1 MVFKQ
6 IDRNTYIQRPG
17 YESKEMAKANLSK
30 VKTLTNNN
38 EFRTLVPFGA
48 PIVNQPTDYWQL
60 IDYVKKTPELISPI
74 EALVTDSVSGFEF
87 ELINPN
93 DSQKK
98 IEHAHQF
105 CLRNNLL
112 QQLRNAQRDRYIY
125 GNGYLIISRIS
136 DDEIKEVLSVNGY
149 EYKSSDYEFKEYRGF
164 VDELSYKNALIKYVP
179 STTISV
185 FVEDKFGEVIKYKQV
200 VGTDSIVFNKE
211 DVIHFKDI
219 EYDGKLFG
227 YSRIYSLKSEI
238 QMLWL
243 AKDYLGRYFDNNA
256 TPNLLFI
263 SPNLKPNTAQYD
275 DFVAQLS
282 ELRKA
287 ENKQRNLL
295 STSEVKVEKLNDLNT
310 NMQFK
315 ELLDYVTSLIAMT
328 YQVPPTRVGV
338 AGSANGEAVTLT
350 NQGYYRNTSSTQ
362 DYLEETLN
370 TQLFIP
376 ILGVKGKLK
385 RDYKEDMQR
394 EAAINK
400 SKLDSIEQMVRA
412 NLITREAGAKL
423 AMSFMGFS
431 EQDIPTEESIVE
443 KSNQYMQNQQSD
455 TALLDAP
462 QQHER
467 MNKTPKKYK

>member
-1 MVFKQ
+1 MVFEQ
-6 IDRNTYIQRPG
+6 IDRNTYIQRPI
-17 YESKEMAKANLSK
+17 YEFKEAKK
-30 VKTLTNNN
+30 PKTKELKILTNNEEN
-38 EFRTLVPFGA
+38 QTLVSIGA
-48 PIVNQPTDYWQL
+48 PIVNQPTGYWQL

-74 EALVTDSVSGFEF
+74 EALVTDSVSGFDF
-87 ELINPN
+87 ELVNPN
-93 DSQKK
+93 DSQRK

-125 GNGYLIISRIS
+125 GNGYLVISKI
-136 DDEIKEVLSVNGY
+136 DDSEIKEVINNSVY
-149 EYKSSDYEFKEYRGF
+149 EMKSLDYEFKEFREF
-164 VDELSYKNALIKYVP
+164 VDELSYKNATITYLP
-179 STTISV
+179 ATTVSI
-185 FVEDKFGEVIKYKQV
+185 FVEDKFGHSIKYKQV
-200 VGTDSIVFNKE
+200 VGTNSITFNDK
-211 DVIHFKDI
+211 DVIHFRDI

-238 QMLWL
+238 QMLWF

-263 SPNLKPNTAQYD
+263 SPNLKPNSPQYM
-275 DFVAQLS
+275 DFVKQL
-282 ELRKA
+282 EDLKKQ

-295 STSEVKVEKLNDLNT
+295 STSEVKIERLNDLNT

-350 NQGYYRNTSSTQ
+350 NQGYYRNISSTQ
-362 DYLEETLN
+362 DYLEEILN

-376 ILGVKGKLK
+376 LLGVKGKLK

-400 SKLDSIEQMVRA
+400 SKLDAIEQMIRT
-412 NLITREAGAKL
+412 NMITREAGAKL

-431 EQDIPTEESIVE
+431 EQDIPTEEALVE
-443 KSNQYMQNQQSD
+443 KSNQYLQNQKSETD
-455 TALLDAP
+455 LLDAP

-467 MNKTPKKYK
+467 TNKTPKKFK